1 MEMIPLFK
9 PFMPA
14 ELPELDAIL
23 HSGALAYGKWGKL
36 FEQKLGEYI
45 GETRI
50 ATVNSYNSAMLVALS
65 VIGVKPGDEIIA
77 SPMSCLAS
85 NQPFATQ
92 NLKVVWADID
102 PETGTLCPESVRSK
116 ITSKTKAIFHNHY
129 CGYLGYIDEINQ
141 IGKENGIVVVDDAIE
156 AFGSEYKGKRIGN
169 TGTDMTIFSFQ
180 TVRLPNAIEGG
191 AIAFN
196 NDGFYKKALIIR
208 DYGIDRSRFRDE
220 LGEISPNCDIAFP
233 GYGAT
238 LSDAN
243 SYLGMLQMQKIEELI
258 QIQREN
264 AQYWESQIPGEI
276 NNCEYLNS
284 ASKQNPNYWVF
295 GMLSPDKMKLI
306 RQFRNEGFY
315 ASGVHLP
322 NTNYSVFG
330 SYESL
335 PGVDEFYS
343 KFLAIP
349 CGWWVSVKKI
359 NLKCSI

>member
-9 PFMPA
+9 PYMPS

-36 FEQKLGEYI
+36 FEQKLAEYI

-50 ATVNSYNSAMLVALS
+50 TTVNSYNSAMLVALS

-92 NLKVVWADID
+92 NLKVIWADID
-102 PETGTLCPESVRSK
+102 PKTGTLCPESAKSK

-129 CGYLGYIDEINQ
+129 CGYLGYIEEINR
-141 IGKENGIVVVDDAIE
+141 IGKEKGIVVVDDAIE
-156 AFGSEYKGKRIGN
+156 AFGSEYEGNRIGN
-169 TGTDMTIFSFQ
+169 TGTDMTVFSFQ
-180 TVRLPNAIEGG
+180 TVRLPNTIEGG

-196 NDGFYKKALIIR
+196 NDYFYQKAILIR
-208 DYGIDRSRFRDE
+208 DYGIDRSKFRDE
-220 LGEISPNCDIAFP
+220 MCEISSKCDISLP

-238 LSDAN
+238 LSEVN
-243 SYLGMLQMQKIEELI
+243 SYIGVLQMKIIEELI

-264 AQYWESQIPGEI
+264 AHNWESQIPVKI
-276 NNCEYLNS
+276 NNCEFLNS

-295 GMLSPDKMKLI
+295 GLLSPNKIKLI
-306 RQFRNEGFY
+306 QQFRNEGY
-315 ASGVHLP
+315 YTSGVHLP
-322 NTNYSVFG
+322 NTYYSVFG
-330 SYESL
+330 THGTF
-335 PGVDEFYS
+335 PGVNEFYS
-343 KFLAIP
+343 KFVSIP
-349 CGWWVSVKKI
+349 CGWWLNS
-359 NLKCSI
+359 L